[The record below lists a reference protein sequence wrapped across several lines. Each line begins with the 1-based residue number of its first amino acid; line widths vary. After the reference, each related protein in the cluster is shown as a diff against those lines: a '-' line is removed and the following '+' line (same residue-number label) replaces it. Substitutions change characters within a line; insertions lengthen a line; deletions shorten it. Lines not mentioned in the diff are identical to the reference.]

1 MILPSRAGEDSM
13 IEREMI
19 RVQDKIDWTPNQPSH
34 AMANPVPMQWQIRY
48 QHCSTPITSPLQVTM
63 KFSPSSH
70 LPRDCAPPPSVQA
83 MSYPPLDRRSSVPT
97 RKRRA
102 GTPLGMLSQFSWI
115 NLAI

>member
-1 MILPSRAGEDSM
+1 MILPSRPGEDSM
-13 IEREMI
+13 IEGNDSRSGSGSI
-19 RVQDKIDWTPNQPSH
+19 GHQTTPH
-34 AMANPVPMQWQIRY
+34 MQQQIQY
-48 QHCSTPITSPLQVTM
+48 QHCSTPITSPLQVTL

-83 MSYPPLDRRSSVPT
+83 MFYPPLDRRSSVAT

>member
-1 MILPSRAGEDSM
+1 MILPCRAGEDSM

-19 RVQDKIDWTPNQPSH
+19 RVQDQDQLDTKPPLTCNGKS
-34 AMANPVPMQWQIRY
+34 
-48 QHCSTPITSPLQVTM
+48 STNTVRPPITSPLQVTM
-63 KFSPSSH
+63 IFSPSSH

-83 MSYPPLDRRSSVPT
+83 MFYPPLDRSSVPT

-102 GTPLGMLSQFSWI
+102 GTWLAMLPQFSWI